1 MSRLNANL
9 LLVFVALIWG
19 SAFVTQRFAQATDA
33 AVLAGMPSVQWLP
46 LVPVLSRRAA
56 TGRGRPPGA
65 KSSETMGPTT
75 PGVGKETRH
84 KPVIFH
90 TPLL

>member
-19 SAFVTQRFAQATDA
+19 SAFVAQRFAQATDA
-33 AVLAGMPSVQWLP
+33 AILGSMLSVQWLP

-56 TGRGRPPGA
+56 TGRGRPPGV

-75 PGVGKETRH
+75 PDVGKANRH

-90 TPLL
+90 TSLL